1 MRGRVVDARR
11 PRSGTCVREQRT
23 ARPCARQTAR
33 VIVAILLPLVLGSGC
48 ARVAT
53 APTPGRPQ
61 TGVASWYGPGFHG
74 KATSSGA
81 IYDQHGLTAAHPSLP
96 LGTRVRVT
104 NLDTQRSVDVLV
116 NDRGP
121 FAKGRVIDL
130 SYAAAREVGM
140 IGPGTAR
147 VRIDVVARPA
157 NGASHVT
164 YAVQVGAFSEER
176 SARAL
181 QRQLVSKYG
190 DVYIARVQTSADR
203 MYRVRVGPYVERLH
217 AETRAV
223 ELSALGLPAVV
234 TEEPQ
239 R

>member
-1 MRGRVVDARR
+1 MVGRVEVGRR
-11 PRSGTCVREQRT
+11 PRVDAYARIDVRWIAALALALT
-23 ARPCARQTAR
+23 
-33 VIVAILLPLVLGSGC
+33 LGAGC

-53 APTPGRPQ
+53 APTPGKPQ

-74 KATSSGA
+74 KATSSGT
-81 IYDQHGLTAAHPSLP
+81 IYDQHGLTAAHPNLP

-104 NLDTQRSVDVLV
+104 NLDNDRSVEVLV

-130 SYAAAREVGM
+130 SYAAAHQIGM

-164 YAVQVGAFSEER
+164 YAVQVGAFSEEHK
-176 SARAL
+176 ARAL
-181 QRQLVSKYG
+181 RSQLVSKYD

-203 MYRVRVGPYVERLH
+203 MYRVRVGPYVERLR

-223 ELSALGLPAVV
+223 ELSELGLPAVV